1 MAQISLDNVVTEFP
15 IYGAQPSLRSA
26 LLGHVGGVLRRGSN
40 GTAKRVIVR
49 ALDNVS
55 LTINHGDQVG
65 ILGHNGAGKS
75 TLLRVFAGI
84 YEPTQGSIRIDGRV
98 SPLFSTSPGLVTDD
112 TGYENVVTC
121 GLLLGMTRDEIERKL
136 PELSLIHI

>member
-1 MAQISLDNVVTEFP
+1 MAQITLDNVVTEFP

-84 YEPTQGSIRIDGRV
+84 YEPTQGSIA
-98 SPLFSTSPGLVTDD
+98 STGAFLLCSAPRPGSSLTIPVTR
-112 TGYENVVTC
+112 T
-121 GLLLGMTRDEIERKL
+121 
-136 PELSLIHI
+136 S